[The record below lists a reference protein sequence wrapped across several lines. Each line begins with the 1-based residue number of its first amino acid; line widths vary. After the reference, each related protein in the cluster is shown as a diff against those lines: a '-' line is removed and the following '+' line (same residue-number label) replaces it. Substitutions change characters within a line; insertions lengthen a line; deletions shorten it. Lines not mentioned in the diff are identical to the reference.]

1 MKILQSDL
9 QVVELKCARKR
20 QLTNGAIMQPRYR
33 KRPALRQP
41 PSRTDK
47 TLCWRTRVVRVPNY
61 SYSVPLSPCV
71 TLTETLPFV
80 IAGTKQSHG
89 EKQPCIV
96 RDCFVQQ

>member
-47 TLCWRTRVVRVPNY
+47 TLCWRTRVVRVLNY

-71 TLTETLPFV
+71 TLTETLPV
-80 IAGTKQSHG
+80 CHCEVQSNRT
-89 EKQPCIV
+89 EKSSHA
-96 RDCFVQQ
+96 